1 MKIVLEVSSQVY
13 LQVNNFVATYYSPFF
28 VCWSS
33 RAWPKGWLLR
43 GVWLLCSP
51 SEHNVV
57 QGIAVMCVQL
67 YSLGSKLRRN
77 SGRNFG
83 FGRNFGN
90 FGPGV
95 TEILFLQFA
104 FLRCSSKCVIFKGL
118 FYTTPHCE
126 PCLGLSER
134 AYQSFFR
141 LRDSWSR
148 RYQQSWTSI
157 EAKTPEF
164 LSEPRTSP
172 EPERN
177 RGQFRTFDRKEFLR
191 NFEPSIFMYCKS

>member
-1 MKIVLEVSSQVY
+1 MVDIVMNELLLWMMNGNLHGCLIRIFLKVY
-13 LQVNNFVATYYSPFF
+13 SKETKSNLWQ
-28 VCWSS
+28 
-33 RAWPKGWLLR
+33 
-43 GVWLLCSP
+43 
-51 SEHNVV
+51 
-57 QGIAVMCVQL
+57 
-67 YSLGSKLRRN
+67 LGSKLRRN

-83 FGRNFGN
+83 FGRNFRN

-164 LSEPRTSP
+164 LSEPRTSL

-191 NFEPSIFMYCKS
+191 N